1 MNKGF
6 GLVVLVAAVLL
17 SACGND
23 GVPYVEDPH
32 HPVDADGKPI
42 KGSDFLM
49 KYCAGKSHN
58 ETCAKVATAVS
69 ADSTKGK
76 MPKGW

>member
-6 GLVVLVAAVLL
+6 GLVVLAAAVLL
-17 SACGND
+17 SACSD
-23 GVPYVEDPH
+23 GVPHVEDPH
-32 HPVDADGKPI
+32 HPVDADGNPI
-42 KGSDFLM
+42 KGSEFLM

-69 ADSTKGK
+69 ADSSKGK